1 MLIDNPYDKYYAW
14 KSLSE
19 RVEDVY
25 NWLHEDMPDKQE
37 KPYYEMLDRLLSR
50 DMDFMERH
58 LNELARELDVYE
70 ERQLRMEAVM

>member
-14 KSLSE
+14 KSLKE

-25 NWLHEDMPDKQE
+25 NWAHEDSPDKQE
-37 KPYYEMLDRLLSR
+37 KPYYDMLDRLLAR

-58 LNELARELDVYE
+58 LNELALELDVYE
-70 ERQLRMEAVM
+70 AAQRREAVM